1 MAQTGGGNTPKERG
15 PRKKDRRDRD
25 QPVNRQEGVLDTREQ
40 RAARKALLGT
50 SQDPLRGGAALAEL
64 GGFYEGGLGRLNT
77 YGKDAEG
84 RGIYTTPEQQAALA
98 RYKQFSDQYADGGRS
113 ADTQDLI
120 SRYKAGL
127 EGYSSAESQGFREQ
141 AQRGIDQQMKTQLG
155 QLRTTQAR
163 GGVRGASAAAQQ
175 ANLDRMR
182 MGEQQTLEQDLFV
195 RNADEKQ
202 RRLQAYGD
210 TLRGVEGE
218 EYGRKMQTQQAYQQS
233 LTGQEDRNRE
243 SERYDLET
251 AAAEKSGMLNSVL
264 TAADLGQQERRFRSQ
279 LDLARE
285 ALRRNRNPP
294 PIR

>member
-64 GGFYEGGLGRLNT
+64 GGFYEGGLGRLQR
-77 YGKDAEG
+77 YKDAAG
-84 RGIYTTPEQQAALA
+84 NDIYTTPEQQAALA

-120 SRYKAGL
+120 GRYKAGL

-233 LTGQEDRNRE
+233 LTGQEDRNRD

-264 TAADLGQQERRFRSQ
+264 TAADLGQQERKFKTQQQ
-279 LDLARE
+279 LWRE
-285 ALRRNRNPP
+285 ALKRGRAGPA
-294 PIR
+294 IT